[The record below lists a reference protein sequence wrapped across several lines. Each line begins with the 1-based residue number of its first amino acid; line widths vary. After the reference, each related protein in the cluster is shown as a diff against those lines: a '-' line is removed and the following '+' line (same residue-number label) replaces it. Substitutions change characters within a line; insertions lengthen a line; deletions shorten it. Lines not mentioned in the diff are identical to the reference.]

1 MTGSLPLREAGLA
14 AIAQRLTSTMPG
26 VVVER
31 ARRAPVD
38 VDTDTLPRLILRG
51 EEWQADE
58 TEEPGLTHYRL
69 AFSVTGFVSA
79 ATDLAAEQA
88 LCLLHAQLVQTLAGW
103 TPSTPGLGDIAEQG
117 AEFSL
122 YDSDASARPAGEFLA
137 RFSMLAIG
145 PSGGPWAS

>member
-1 MTGSLPLREAGLA
+1 MTGSVPLREAGLA
-14 AIAQRLTSTMPG
+14 AIAQRLTSIMPG
-26 VVVER
+26 VVLER

-69 AFSVTGFVSA
+69 AFSVTGFASA

-88 LCLLHAQLVQTLAGW
+88 LTLSLILAAAPAPSLAGLPRAMPHRQGKIGW
-103 TPSTPGLGDIAEQG
+103 SASTSPRWH
-117 AEFSL
+117 S
-122 YDSDASARPAGEFLA
+122 
-137 RFSMLAIG
+137 
-145 PSGGPWAS
+145 

>member
-79 ATDLAAEQA
+79 STDLAAEQA

-103 TPSTPGLGDIAEQG
+103 TPSTPGLGDAPLAAAAMQCVP
-117 AEFSL
+117 SL
-122 YDSDASARPAGEFLA
+122 ACPHSRVH
-137 RFSMLAIG
+137 
-145 PSGGPWAS
+145 GGTAPVVCC

>member
-1 MTGSLPLREAGLA
+1 MPSTPLREAALT
-14 AIAQRLTSTMPG
+14 AIAARLQAQLLD

-38 VDTDTLPRLILRG
+38 VDAETLPRLILRG
-51 EEWQADE
+51 EDWQADD
-58 TEEPGLTHYRL
+58 TEEPGRTHYQL
-69 AFSVTGFVSA
+69 GFSVTGFVSA

-88 LCLLHAQLVQTLAGW
+88 LSLLHARVVEALAGW
-103 TPSTPGLGDIAEQG
+103 TPSTAGLGDVAEQG

-122 YDSDASARPAGEFLA
+122 YDSEDAARPAGEFLA

-145 PSGGPWAS
+145 PSGGPWAG

>member
-14 AIAQRLTSTMPG
+14 AIAQRLTSTLSD

-69 AFSVTGFVSA
+69 VFSVTGFVSA

-88 LCLLHAQLVQTLAGW
+88 LCLLHAQLVETLAGW
-103 TPSTPGLGDIAEQG
+103 TPSTPGLGDVAEQG

-122 YDSDASARPAGEFLA
+122 YDSDASAQPAGEFLA

-145 PSGGPWAS
+145 PGGGPWAS